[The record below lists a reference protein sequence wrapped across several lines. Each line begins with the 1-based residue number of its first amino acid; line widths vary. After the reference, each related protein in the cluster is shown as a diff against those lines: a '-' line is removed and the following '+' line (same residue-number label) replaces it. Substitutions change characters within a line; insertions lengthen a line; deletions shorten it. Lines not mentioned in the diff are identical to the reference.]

1 MEMELMHRG
10 RPSAK
15 SSPVR
20 SAMSKRRIY
29 TRPITKISL
38 YWISTVE
45 IYAGFALLGVAELL
59 AVCASIFLMKIPASG
74 IGSVV
79 LGGLAITAMLLM
91 LGYGLV
97 QTRTR
102 PPYRYYR
109 KRGIDFPNCLK
120 GKRLTCTDGEHYLY
134 CDDRWFVAALTM
146 GASALCADVV
156 DFSVPAIV
164 KVQSARG
171 GIAHKYYFRTN
182 DGKRICVRLG
192 RQYKPLKKWVQAHGG
207 SIE

>member
-1 MEMELMHRG
+1 
-10 RPSAK
+10 
-15 SSPVR
+15 
-20 SAMSKRRIY
+20 MSKRRIY

-156 DFSVPAIV
+156 DFSVPATLEV
-164 KVQSARG
+164 LSARG
-171 GIAHKYYFRTN
+171 GIARKYYFRTN

-192 RQYKPLKKWVQAHGG
+192 RQYKPLKKWVQVHGG

>member
-1 MEMELMHRG
+1 MELMHRG

-171 GIAHKYYFRTN
+171 GIARKYYFRTN

-192 RQYKPLKKWVQAHGG
+192 RQVKPFKKWVQAHGG

>member
-1 MEMELMHRG
+1 MHRG

-171 GIAHKYYFRTN
+171 GIARKYYFRTN

-192 RQYKPLKKWVQAHGG
+192 RQVKPFKKWVQAHGG

>member
-1 MEMELMHRG
+1 
-10 RPSAK
+10 
-15 SSPVR
+15 
-20 SAMSKRRIY
+20 MSKRKIY
-29 TRPITKISL
+29 TRPITKKSL
-38 YWISTVE
+38 YWISTIE
-45 IYAGFALLGVAELL
+45 IYAVFVAMCGIVTLGLLL
-59 AVCASIFLMKIPASG
+59 AGCVKIVLREAPASG

-102 PPYRYYR
+102 PPYRYYK
-109 KRGIDFPNCLK
+109 KRGIDFPACLK
-120 GKRLTCTDGEHYLY
+120 EKYLTRIDDELYLY

-171 GIAHKYYFRTN
+171 GIARKYYFRTN

>member
-1 MEMELMHRG
+1 
-10 RPSAK
+10 
-15 SSPVR
+15 
-20 SAMSKRRIY
+20 MSKRRIY

-171 GIAHKYYFRTN
+171 GIARKYYFRTN

-192 RQYKPLKKWVQAHGG
+192 RQVKPFKKWVQAHDG

>member
-1 MEMELMHRG
+1 
-10 RPSAK
+10 
-15 SSPVR
+15 
-20 SAMSKRRIY
+20 MSKRRIY
-29 TRPITKISL
+29 MQPITKISL

-45 IYAGFALLGVAELL
+45 IYAIFAAMGGIVTLGLLL
-59 AVCASIFLMKIPASG
+59 AGCVKIVLREAPASG

-102 PPYRYYR
+102 PPYRYYK
-109 KRGIDFPNCLK
+109 KRGIDFPACLK
-120 GKRLTCTDGEHYLY
+120 EKRLTCTDGEHYLY

-171 GIAHKYYFRTN
+171 GIARKYYFRTD
-182 DGKRICVRLG
+182 DGKRICIRLG
-192 RQYKPLKKWVQAHGG
+192 RQVKPFKKWVQAHGG
-207 SIE
+207 SFE

>member
-1 MEMELMHRG
+1 
-10 RPSAK
+10 
-15 SSPVR
+15 
-20 SAMSKRRIY
+20 MSKRRIY
-29 TRPITKISL
+29 TQPITRISL
-38 YWISTVE
+38 YWISTIE
-45 IYAGFALLGVAELL
+45 IYAIFAAMGGVVTLGLLL
-59 AVCASIFLMKIPASG
+59 AGCVKIVLGEAPASG

-134 CDDRWFVAALTM
+134 CDDRWFVAATTL

-156 DFSVPAIV
+156 DFSVPATLEV
-164 KVQSARG
+164 LSGRG
-171 GIAHKYYFRTN
+171 NIAHKYYFRTD

-192 RQYKPLKKWVQAHGG
+192 RQVKPFKKWVQAHDG